1 MLCAMPRDCRQDP
14 VSAIGVDGLGAVH
27 CGSHSRVAVEHL
39 KHGESILRCALSVKC
54 TVDFEDLV

>member
-1 MLCAMPRDCRQDP
+1 M
-14 VSAIGVDGLGAVH
+14 SAIGVDGLGAVH
-27 CGSHSRVAVEHL
+27 YGSHSPVAVEHL